1 MSDAASNLSK
11 GASEKKSSVSAI
23 TARLFGLILKL
34 PVEERQKMLDEL
46 EYHERATNRQFSRKD
61 YFMTVQYVVNERLY
75 DGFIKNISP
84 SGLFIDASL
93 DEARGIETGDPII
106 LTFKHP
112 DFNEHVKITGDV
124 VRIDEN
130 GIGVEFHRLLST
142 VFSL

>member
-1 MSDAASNLSK
+1 MRDAVS
-11 GASEKKSSVSAI
+11 KSSNGLGQGKSNVSAI

-46 EYHERATNRQFSRKD
+46 EYQERATNRQFSRKD

-84 SGLFIDASL
+84 SGLFIDASM
-93 DEARGIETGDPII
+93 DKAPGIETGDPVI

-124 VRIDEN
+124 VRIDED